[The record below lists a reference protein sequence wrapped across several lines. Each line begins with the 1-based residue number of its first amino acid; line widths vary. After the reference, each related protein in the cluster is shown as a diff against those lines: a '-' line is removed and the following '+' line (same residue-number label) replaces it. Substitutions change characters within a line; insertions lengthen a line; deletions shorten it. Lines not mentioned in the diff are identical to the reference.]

1 MEWRPAGRSPR
12 SWRHILK
19 AKLYIQT
26 ASLTLESRSPR
37 GGSTCNGV
45 VAARGW
51 LACGSTRMNRER
63 ALKIVLEFV
72 GLIFLASVYPLVIFV
87 R

>member
-1 MEWRPAGRSPR
+1 
-12 SWRHILK
+12 
-19 AKLYIQT
+19 
-26 ASLTLESRSPR
+26 
-37 GGSTCNGV
+37 
-45 VAARGW
+45 
-51 LACGSTRMNRER
+51 MNRER